1 MRRKAPLIESISFAA
16 EFGDE
21 EESNYNRTFFNKAPY
36 IEYNTD
42 DVSLEPGSNFT
53 ITCKDTVKVTWRV
66 PHELA
71 DFIEVTEIE
80 SFDSHWRFASQMTID
95 AVDFRMAG
103 FYYCL
108 QDDEET
114 ANQNVQEL
122 VENFRANPFYIFVDG
137 EIQFGR
143 RLHVWLI

>member
-1 MRRKAPLIESISFAA
+1 M
-16 EFGDE
+16 
-21 EESNYNRTFFNKAPY
+21 
-36 IEYNTD
+36 
-42 DVSLEPGSNFT
+42 
-53 ITCKDTVKVTWRV
+53 TWRV

-71 DFIEVTEIE
+71 DFIEVTEME